1 MKYQP
6 YSPNW
11 TRYRSLQESI
21 YDYLEDC
28 DTSPEQ
34 ICEDIRDVL
43 EEWINEYSS
52 RTEKG
57 STLISMFKDNDLENK

>member
-1 MKYQP
+1 MDYRP
-6 YSPNW
+6 YTLEW
-11 TRYRSLQESI
+11 TRKKALKEAI
-21 YDYLEDC
+21 FDYLEDV

-43 EEWINEYSS
+43 ESWVNEYSS

-57 STLISMFKDNDLENK
+57 IALKNFFK

>member
-6 YSPNW
+6 YSTNW
-11 TRYRSLQESI
+11 TRYRALQESI
-21 YDYLEDC
+21 YDYLEDS

-43 EEWINEYSS
+43 EEWVNEYSS
-52 RTEKG
+52 RADKG
-57 STLISMFKDNDLENK
+57 STLRSMFK

>member
-1 MKYQP
+1 MTMKYQP

-11 TRYRSLQESI
+11 TRYRALEEAI
-21 YDYLEDC
+21 YEYLEDQ

-43 EEWINEYSS
+43 ETWVNEYSS
-52 RTEKG
+52 RAEKG
-57 STLISMFKDNDLENK
+57 KVLQSFFK